1 MNLNEKEMCNM
12 SDNVL
17 LILQKDVADI
27 KSALLGNEYNPTS
40 GILPRLTCAEKDVEK
55 VENGLREV
63 KDKINKI
70 IWFAGGIGATAG
82 FVVELVMRWIE

>member
-1 MNLNEKEMCNM
+1 MNFNEKEMCNM

-27 KSALLGNEYNPTS
+27 KSALLGSEYNPTS
-40 GILPRLTCAEKDVEK
+40 GVLPRLSVAEKEVERL
-55 VENGLREV
+55 EEQLRV
-63 KDKINKI
+63 IMDKFNKL

-82 FVVELVMRWIE
+82 FIVEIAMRWIG